1 MPLPVLCLVTV
12 PVEVWQTLRACEVR
26 GMRWPWQVQC
36 ALRATLQARAGDF
49 SSGRSSLR
57 DSDMPGDSR
66 KESAFG
72 ICAWSGQLRFHHLGA
87 PTLAGLDN
95 AIYRSGRVRCL
106 AELAACVTWCVPGRS
121 CTRLAPEP
129 CSVFAGFRPLGSTCG
144 EPGSSVMDAAVQPPC
159 VGNICNGPASRVGD
173 LAVWED
179 VRVVRVGVYQL
190 CWCRPTLTCQLLNTC
205 CGEDSDF
212 GEAAGEVEVVGP
224 GWILVSPVL
233 GQGFRFE
240 LVYPE
245 ALPGSQVLLRLR
257 QEGPCGLPRDAA
269 EVRASLLRGDGNV
282 EDEELPLATPL
293 DQAASLNFT
302 GDFSD
307 RYVAYLY
314 RHLTYTVCW
323 CAQYCFK
330 HEDGSINEEAFG
342 AEVGLFYP
350 RGPDTENMA
359 PQYAV
364 AGVSFALYVQGDRL
378 SVKDRVLVPESS
390 TLCGDP
396 DTGHALAFRSYIC
409 GRGQSSC
416 IATPANGP
424 PTSFEDMA
432 DMVGESGLSF
442 QRGGWEPVQID
453 SPGTYR
459 ICWCVDDT
467 WDPVKLE
474 SHGYCGS
481 GFQYGVEAG
490 LVIVQGAVGDQE
502 FPCSAFQP
510 CQFEVHSEL
519 PFDAEDQILMLAR
532 HVSCFV
538 RELWD
543 F

>member
-1 MPLPVLCLVTV
+1 MRCARHALAMAGTVRSESNPV
-12 PVEVWQTLRACEVR
+12 
-26 GMRWPWQVQC
+26 G
-36 ALRATLQARAGDF
+36 
-49 SSGRSSLR
+49 SGRGLLQRQKFLAGQRHGRRFCVWDLWVVWPAEVSPFGSPNSRGAGQCHLSIRTIALPGKASSL
-57 DSDMPGDSR
+57 
-66 KESAFG
+66 
-72 ICAWSGQLRFHHLGA
+72 CHLVC
-87 PTLAGLDN
+87 PM
-95 AIYRSGRVRCL
+95 L
-106 AELAACVTWCVPGRS
+106 AEAAHGIACPHMI
-121 CTRLAPEP
+121 AHEQ

-190 CWCRPTLTCQLLNTC
+190 CWCRPGLTCQQLNTC
-205 CGEDSDF
+205 CREDADF

-269 EVRASLLRGDGNV
+269 EERASLLRGDGNV
-282 EDEELPLATPL
+282 EDEELPLATPA

-323 CAQYCFK
+323 CAQYCFN

-432 DMVGESGLSF
+432 DMVGEAGLSF

-490 LVIVQGAVGDQE
+490 LVIVQGAVGDQD

-519 PFDAEDQILMLAR
+519 PFDAEDQILRLAT
-532 HVSCFV
+532 V
-538 RELWD
+538 
-543 F
+543 